1 MKTPAHHQAK
11 ARHFPCG
18 IPPPTRSP
26 PYLPGS
32 GLPAGPCPE
41 KVTFPIGWF
50 DVLPSCRHF
59 TRHAGI
65 LPVIPAKAGI

>member
-18 IPPPTRSP
+18 IPPPTRIP

-32 GLPAGPCPE
+32 GLPAGPWPE
-41 KVTFPIGWF
+41 KVAFPIG
-50 DVLPSCRHF
+50 
-59 TRHAGI
+59 
-65 LPVIPAKAGI
+65 